1 MTTSE
6 RVTECKSDQETLVTL
21 SWSVRPIPLITSTF
35 SGCQWWCAGQRLPCQ
50 HHRHYQH
57 CHRYHRLAKGSFQ
70 KLLGG
75 LGVGGEGTPL
85 AEKIRQVFDGLPKPQ
100 MKNLSN
106 SKYSMSSS
114 SVCLCSQSTILA
126 TRLKQDQKILKER
139 KNQLQIQKTSS
150 NTCTQARSAGFQS
163 RFSSS
168 CQCHHPL
175 STGSPPRIE

>member
-1 MTTSE
+1 
-6 RVTECKSDQETLVTL
+6 
-21 SWSVRPIPLITSTF
+21 
-35 SGCQWWCAGQRLPCQ
+35 
-50 HHRHYQH
+50 
-57 CHRYHRLAKGSFQ
+57 
-70 KLLGG
+70 
-75 LGVGGEGTPL
+75 
-85 AEKIRQVFDGLPKPQ
+85 

-139 KNQLQIQKTSS
+139 KNKLQIQKTSS
-150 NTCTQARSAGFQS
+150 NTCTQARSPGFQS

-175 STGSPPRIE
+175 STGSPPRIENLQSIKESIVTQSQGQDRTSQNANSSFFFYKIFFLIMYAYSCVLGIKWTF